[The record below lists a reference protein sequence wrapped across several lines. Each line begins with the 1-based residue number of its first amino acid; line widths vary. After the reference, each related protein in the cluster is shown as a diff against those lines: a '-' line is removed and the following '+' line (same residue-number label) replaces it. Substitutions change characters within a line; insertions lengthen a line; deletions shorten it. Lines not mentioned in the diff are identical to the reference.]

1 MAFMSSEIA
10 RGSAG
15 SDSLLVCLNDTRES
29 DYSIFRGRTQRHADR
44 PATAWN
50 PGLPQGA
57 GFRQVAVG
65 PGIPNSPATVRGVDW
80 SDASAFCVWLTQIEH
95 ASKEL
100 PIGYEYRLPT
110 DEEWTS
116 LQDAL
121 AGGNHPAPT
130 DTRHSYDRPTRGVRA
145 PFRAVI
151 ARDPLPSPES
161 QPADGQWVVR
171 EWIESPEFAGYITAK
186 LRPGAVRQEMKIA
199 GAGDSI
205 SLLDFSAGTGA
216 LIFPEKR
223 LAQTAP
229 ASTFL
234 ESGRAA
240 LPRSQQGSWSQ
251 PVSHHRKERVGPWIA
266 EVHAAT
272 WGTAKVTMWVTADIL
287 GWESVKSELATLAQP
302 LAGLGF
308 DAAALDVPGL
318 AVKTEIVDGARKT
331 QQVILGLARMKLPPE
346 EFAVPAGYMIAPFS
360 K

>member
-1 MAFMSSEIA
+1 MPAEIPSGPASSQ
-10 RGSAG
+10 R
-15 SDSLLVCLNDTRES
+15 LLVCLTDARES
-29 DYSIFRGRTQRHADR
+29 DYAVFCGRTGRHANR

-57 GFRQVAVG
+57 GFRPVAVG
-65 PGIPNSPATVRGVDW
+65 PGIPNSPATVRGADW

-100 PIGYEYRLPT
+100 PIGYEYRLQT
-110 DEEWTS
+110 DEEWSS
-116 LQDAL
+116 LRDTL
-121 AGGNHPAPT
+121 AAGYHGAPT
-130 DTRHSYDRPTRGVRA
+130 DTRHSYDRPTRGVHA
-145 PFRAVI
+145 PFCAVI
-151 ARDPLPSPES
+151 APDPLPSAES
-161 QPADGQWVVR
+161 QPADGQWAVR
-171 EWIESPEFAGYITAK
+171 EWIESPEFAGYVTAK

-216 LIFPEKR
+216 LIFPQKR

-229 ASTFL
+229 VSTFL
-234 ESGRAA
+234 ESARAA
-240 LPRSQQGSWSQ
+240 LPRSQEGSWSK
-251 PVSHHRKERVGPWIA
+251 PVSLHRKEHVGPWIA
-266 EVHAAT
+266 EVHTAT
-272 WGTAKVTMWVTADIL
+272 WGTAKVTLWVTPDIP
-287 GWESVKSELATLAQP
+287 GWESLKSEMAALAQP

-331 QQVILGLARMKLPPE
+331 QQVILSLARMKLPPE
-346 EFAVPAGYMIAPFS
+346 EFTVPAGYAIAPLS